1 MKNLSIKVHE
11 DSYLMLQEMAN
22 EQKRKITAVF
32 DMLVLA
38 EYLRTHDEIGKPQ
51 HEPEAANA
59 SD

>member
-1 MKNLSIKVHE
+1 MESKTIRIF
-11 DSYLMLQEMAN
+11 DDTYLMLAEIA
-22 EQKRKITAVF
+22 EEHGWKINKAVEII
-32 DMLVLA
+32 VLA